1 MGLFKKL
8 KEKKQKIQSQMQR
21 GLEVTEQMRAEKKRK
36 RINKSLNMKPGAR
49 QAISHGLMMKKHP
62 MEVMREE
69 YDRRQY
75 NRKQKNKTKKKT

>member
-8 KEKKQKIQSQMQR
+8 KEKKQKMQAQMQR
-21 GLEVTEQMRAEKKRK
+21 GLVVTEQMRAEKKRK
-36 RINKSLNMKPGAR
+36 RMNKRMNLKPGAR

-62 MEVMREE
+62 MEVMKEE

-75 NRKQKNKTKKKT
+75 KRKQKKKGGKV